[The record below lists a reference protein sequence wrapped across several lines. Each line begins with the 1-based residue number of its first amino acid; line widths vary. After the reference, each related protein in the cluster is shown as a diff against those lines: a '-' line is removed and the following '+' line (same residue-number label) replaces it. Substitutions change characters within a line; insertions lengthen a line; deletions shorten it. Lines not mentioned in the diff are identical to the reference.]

1 MSTPPTLNPVTVRP
15 IDLSPRDRL
24 GFKIIAVIGHQNDWA
39 AYRGSTDKSDQWVAD
54 HGDKISQE
62 VAEALFFAPFV
73 ADLKYRL

>member
-1 MSTPPTLNPVTVRP
+1 MSNQTTLNPVEVRP

-24 GFKIIAVIGHQNDWA
+24 GFKIIAVIGHNNDWA
-39 AYRGSTDKSDQWVAD
+39 AYRGLTHMSDQEIAD